1 MPLVIGVRFNPATKV
16 YYFDPTGFERLK
28 PGEYVVVETAR
39 GEEVGQVI
47 IQAHQV
53 SDNEVVGQLKVVKRR
68 ASAVD
73 LTQMSYYRMREQDAL
88 VRCEE
93 NVREHKLPMKV
104 VRAEYNYDGSRLVFF
119 FTAEKRVDF
128 RRLVQELA
136 RSFRARI
143 ELRQIGVRDEAK
155 LLGGIGKCGRKLCCA
170 TWLTEFSPVSIKM
183 AKQQDLPLSPMEISG
198 VCGRLLCCLA
208 YENDQY
214 AEVRRKLPK
223 RGASIDTPHGS
234 GKVVQVNVVKE
245 AVLVELENQTTV
257 EVPLDELLAP
267 AQPGLRPVSK
277 PKTAPKPKAAGR
289 PKPKAAGK
297 PKPKSSSRRRR
308 RGRRRPKS

>member
-16 YYFDPTGFERLK
+16 YYFDPTGFESLK

-53 SDNEVVGQLKVVKRR
+53 SDNEIVGQLKAVKRR

-73 LTQMSYYRMREQDAL
+73 LTQLSYHRLREKDAL

-93 NVREHKLPMKV
+93 KVREHKLPMKI

-119 FTAEKRVDF
+119 FTAERRVDF
-128 RRLVQELA
+128 RRLVQDLA
-136 RSFRARI
+136 RAFRARI
-143 ELRQIGVRDEAK
+143 ELRQVGVRDEAK
-155 LLGGIGKCGRKLCCA
+155 LIGGMGKCGRKLCCT
-170 TWLTEFSPVSIKM
+170 TWLTEFNPVSIKM

-214 AEVRRKLPK
+214 AAVRQRLPK
-223 RGASIDTPHGS
+223 RGAFIDTPHGS

-245 AVLVELENQTTV
+245 AVVVELENQTTV
-257 EVPLDELLAP
+257 EVPYEELLAGAQ
-267 AQPGLRPVSK
+267 AQPKNASE
-277 PKTAPKPKAAGR
+277 T
-289 PKPKAAGK
+289 
-297 PKPKSSSRRRR
+297 KPKSKRSSRRRR
-308 RGRRRPKS
+308 RSRKRPKP